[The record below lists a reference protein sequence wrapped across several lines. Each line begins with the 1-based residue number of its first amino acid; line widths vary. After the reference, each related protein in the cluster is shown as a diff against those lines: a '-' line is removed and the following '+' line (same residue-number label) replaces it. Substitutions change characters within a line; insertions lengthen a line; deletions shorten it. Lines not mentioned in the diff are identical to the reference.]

1 MKIVISCFIYGGS
14 LEITSK
20 VPFYLILYMHC
31 IESCNAVPECNTSK
45 SRPKNTGNTESIR
58 ENLWISRSMVSINLK
73 IIQIFSSYPVK
84 CLKLNQSL
92 NQSFSGTKQLIRR
105 WEILRALIF
114 KWRVTENSN
123 DNPLEAFYLLN
134 ILEGSD
140 RYLLGLL
147 SPSSSSLS
155 ISSSR
160 NIQI

>member
-1 MKIVISCFIYGGS
+1 MISCSIYGGS
-14 LEITSK
+14 LEITST

-45 SRPKNTGNTESIR
+45 SRPRNTGNTESIR
-58 ENLWISRSMVSINLK
+58 ENLWISRSMGSINLK
-73 IIQIFSSYPVK
+73 IILIFSLYPGK
-84 CLKLNQSL
+84 CLKVNLSECRFQEPNSQSEAGKFCAPPFLNRGSL
-92 NQSFSGTKQLIRR
+92 KIPTS
-105 WEILRALIF
+105 
-114 KWRVTENSN
+114 V
-123 DNPLEAFYLLN
+123 PFYLLN